1 MSTSSQTS
9 IERISLGWDAPP
21 RARAAAWLAERFGDD
36 LEGVLVAQ
44 PGARGGRLLREDL
57 ARTLGPRWRPP
68 QFVTAG
74 QLSDVLLGLEDRSA
88 TRTVRTLAW
97 VSALRGIDVH
107 DLRRIVARPPQA
119 DEHAAWLR
127 LAEEV
132 RGLFGEVAA
141 EGIGFDAIARGE
153 ALPAEAAGELAR
165 WKALAR
171 AQERMARA
179 LEAEGLVD
187 PHLARLAAI
196 EAGAVRVPRAVV
208 LIGVVESTGLLR
220 RALDLCDCPK
230 TALLLAPDELRD
242 AFDDHGSIL
251 PQKWIERGTS
261 IGVDNWRV
269 VEGPDDQA
277 SATVEAIAGWDA
289 RFAAEEIT
297 VGLCDAEVA
306 PYLKRRLAAVGVRA
320 RDAAG
325 VPIERSGPVRL
336 LGAVAD
342 YLDGRRFSAF
352 AALVRHPD
360 LEARLRQ
367 DHPDLEAI
375 SLLDDYQPEHLP
387 YGGNGEW
394 YGKRSAELTSLAK
407 SLHVLLGE
415 LDTPVARKLSGWADA
430 TRELL
435 ERVYGAR
442 TLRDDVEADRQ
453 LAGSLRLLGRA
464 LDEIDA
470 LPAALELT
478 GGPSVMLSI
487 LSRMIAG
494 SGLPSAAAE
503 PGTPTV
509 ELLGWLELAQDDAP
523 AVIVTGFNDGQ
534 VPESVRGDA
543 FLPDSLRRSLGLID
557 DDRRLARDL
566 YASELLVHSRSE
578 CVFMTGRKSL
588 AGDPLLPS
596 RILFHCADDRLL
608 ERVTRFL
615 KGARVAEAPVEPE
628 RATRALPRKPG
639 EVAVPRISVTGFKLY
654 LSSPYAFY
662 LQRVLRLETGDDRA
676 RELDPMGFGN
686 LTHGALESWGKDE
699 EAREQS
705 DADRI
710 AEDMVARLRSL
721 ARKQFGDEPLPAVA
735 LQIEQIAWRLEH
747 FAVQQAARYRAGWR
761 VREVEWSP
769 EGRCVPFEVDGSAL
783 ELSGKI
789 DRIDENVETGAVA
802 LIDYKTGETTKGP
815 LREHRKQDGTWTDL
829 QLPLYVHLAADVLG
843 GRTPSVGYALLGREP
858 KDIEFQMLDDFS
870 PKPKEPET
878 MRESLDSAY
887 EAARE
892 VVRKVR
898 RQEFFQLGK
907 WTPREPIWNALGGAG
922 LVVSS
927 VEESEE
933 DEL

>member
-1 MSTSSQTS
+1 MSTRSQTS

-21 RARAAAWLAERFGDD
+21 QARAAEWLAERFGDD
-36 LEGVLVAQ
+36 LDGVLVAQ
-44 PGARGGRLLREDL
+44 PGARGGRLLREHL
-57 ARTLGPRWRPP
+57 ARALGPRWRPP

-74 QLSDVLLGLEDRSA
+74 QLSDVLLGLEDRGA

-97 VSALRGIDVH
+97 VHALRGLDAH
-107 DLRRIVARPPQA
+107 DLRRIVARPPA
-119 DEHAAWLR
+119 PDEHAAWLR

-141 EGIGFDAIARGE
+141 EGIGFDAIANGA
-153 ALPAEAAGELAR
+153 ALPAEAAGEQAR

-171 AQERMARA
+171 AQDRMAQA
-179 LEAEGLVD
+179 LEDEGLID

-196 EAGAVRVPRAVV
+196 EATKVRAPRAVV
-208 LIGVVESTGLLR
+208 MIGVVESTGLLR

-230 TALLLAPDELRD
+230 TALLLAPSELRD
-242 AFDDHGSIL
+242 AFDDHGSLL
-251 PQKWIERGTS
+251 PQAWISRGTS
-261 IGVDNWRV
+261 IGLDNWRV

-277 SATVEAIAGWDA
+277 SATVDAIAGFDA
-289 RFAAEEIT
+289 RFAAEDIT

-325 VPIERSGPVRL
+325 VPISRTAPVRL

-360 LEARLRQ
+360 VEARLRE
-367 DHPDLEAI
+367 DRTDLEAI
-375 SLLDDYQPEHLP
+375 SLLDEYQPDHLP
-387 YGGNGEW
+387 FGGNGEW
-394 YGKRSAELTSLAK
+394 YGKHSAALTALAK
-407 SLHVLLGE
+407 SVHVLLGE
-415 LDTPVARKLSGWADA
+415 LDTPVMRPLSGWADA

-435 ERVYGAR
+435 DRVYGSRA
-442 TLRDDVEADRQ
+442 LREDVEADRR
-453 LAGSLRLLGRA
+453 LAGSLRQLGRA

-470 LPAALELT
+470 LPSALELT
-478 GGPSVMLSI
+478 GGPSVMLS
-487 LSRMIAG
+487 LLGRMIA
-494 SGLPSAAAE
+494 SVGLPSAAALE
-503 PGTPTV
+503 GAPTI
-509 ELLGWLELAQDDAP
+509 EMLGWLELAQDDAP
-523 AVIVTGFNDGQ
+523 AVVVTGFNDGK

-566 YASELLVHSRSE
+566 YASELLVHSRAA
-578 CVFMTGRKSL
+578 CVFLTGRKSL
-588 AGDPLLPS
+588 AGDPLVPS
-596 RILFHCADDRLL
+596 RILFHCADDQLQD
-608 ERVTRFL
+608 RVTRFL
-615 KGARVAEAPVEPE
+615 KGARVADAPVEPD
-628 RATRALPRKPG
+628 RAVRALPRLPV
-639 EVAVPRISVTGFKLY
+639 ESTVQRISVTGFKLY

-662 LQRVLRLETGDDRA
+662 LQRVLRLDTGDDRA

-686 LTHGALESWGKDE
+686 LTHEALEAWGNDE
-699 EAREQS
+699 RAREQS
-705 DADRI
+705 DAARI
-710 AEDMVARLRSL
+710 AEDMVASLRSL
-721 ARKQFGDEPLPAVA
+721 ARKRFGDEPLPAVA

-747 FAVQQAARYRAGWR
+747 FAVKQAEWYRAGWR

-769 EGRCVPFEVDGSAL
+769 EGRCVPFEVDGTAI

-789 DRIDENVETGAVA
+789 DRIDENVETGEVA

-829 QLPLYVHLAADVLG
+829 QLPLYVHLAASVLA
-843 GRTPSVGYALLGREP
+843 GRTPQVGYALLGR
-858 KDIEFQMLDDFS
+858 DTDSIDFQMLTDFS
-870 PKPKEPET
+870 PKPKEPES
-878 MRESLDSAY
+878 MRESLESAF

-898 RQEFFQLGK
+898 RQEFFQLGR

-927 VEESEE
+927 VDDVEE
-933 DEL
+933 DEQ